1 MQIHELPEAA
11 SAADTDQIAI
21 DTGTNTKKFSIL
33 GLLRKIIGTTSI
45 SGIGDGTVTGAISAL
60 KSDSSYVSG
69 ETVAIARV
77 YCAGY
82 IDNTNKLHFFVP
94 LSKEKILNS
103 PTISSINIST
113 LYLIHSDEVVS
124 GASLVTAKTGF
135 TRVNGAD
142 LELTV
147 SSKPTNIT
155 YYEPLVIDFRG
166 SFVF

>member
-11 SAADTDQIAI
+11 SVADTDQIAI

-60 KSDSSYVSG
+60 NADVRYVSG
-69 ETVAIARV
+69 ESVNIARV

-82 IDNTNKLHFFVP
+82 IDNTNKLHFFIP
-94 LSKEKILNS
+94 LSKEKIVAS
-103 PTISSINIST
+103 PNISTITIDT
-113 LYLIHSDEVVS
+113 LYLIHANEVVS
-124 GASLVTAKTGF
+124 AASIVSNKAGY
-135 TRVNGAD
+135 TRANGAD
-142 LELTV
+142 IELTV
-147 SSKPTNIT
+147 SSKPSNIT

-166 SFVF
+166 SIVF